1 MILQN
6 GKRIDGCSDT
16 VPIGTLQPFL
26 GLIPPKGY
34 LVCQGQTVSK
44 ITYRELYEICG
55 DAFGTSTETE
65 FYLPDLR
72 GKTIAGYDE
81 SDEAMN
87 AIGKLLGQKSHTH
100 TTGNHTLT
108 IAEMPSHTH
117 DFASSSEGSDHLA
130 SRTMGYLL
138 TEGDAY
144 PGYAGISVSGN
155 WGSYGTLRIEK
166 TGGGQA
172 HNHGNTGES
181 LSYQPTIFLNWIVK
195 AVMTIPVQ
203 SSLATSYT
211 DSSTD
216 VYTCDYVNE
225 VIRTGIGDNVPAGT
239 IVDYDGDIIPEGWE
253 AAFDDATVYV
263 GSTQPTDGQDIWI
276 QKSKNLVKGFKHN
289 WGYNG
294 STNQFEDNPYGFTT
308 TDFIDVQYGTT
319 YMFSHDIGQPQ
330 GGVYM
335 FDEKGTYLGLLN
347 ADDMWRPIT
356 ITDPNCTQIVIY
368 TWDVNNQTTTNET
381 WMQLEVGDVV
391 TDYMPYDGY
400 KIYTKNKLGTYDKIY
415 DSTETD
421 QYTYAERRIGTW
433 VNGEPLYRKVIK
445 VVPAAQHYTD
455 YPHGIERGPKDMIK
469 FYGYYRRT
477 SSQYMNPL
485 PCTYPAWEAYLYDLK
500 GATYSM
506 RFSDNVWN
514 SGIDYCYVVIE
525 YTKK

>member
-16 VPIGTLQPFL
+16 VPVGTLQPFL
-26 GLIPPKGY
+26 GLTPPKGY
-34 LVCQGQTVSK
+34 LLCQGQAVNK
-44 ITYRELYEICG
+44 ITYRELYEMCG
-55 DAFGTSTETE
+55 DAFGASTETE

-72 GKTIAGYDE
+72 GKTVAGYDAN
-81 SDEAMN
+81 DDAMN
-87 AIGKLLGQKSHTH
+87 AIGKLLGSTTHVH

-108 IAEMPSHTH
+108 INEIPQHQHYMYYGNATDGSWKVVSYSGVTKAGTAG
-117 DFASSSEGSDHLA
+117 DYFQTSGIADASVG
-130 SRTMGYLL
+130 
-138 TEGDAY
+138 
-144 PGYAGISVSGN
+144 
-155 WGSYGTLRIEK
+155 K
-166 TGGGQA
+166 A
-172 HNHGNTGES
+172 HNHGDTGIADN
-181 LSYQPTIFLNWIVK
+181 YQPTIVMNWIVK

-203 SSLATSYT
+203 SSLVTSYT

-225 VIRTGIGDNVPAGT
+225 IIRTGIGDNVPAGT

-276 QKSKNLVKGFKHN
+276 QKSKNLVKSFKHN
-289 WGYNG
+289 WGYNA

-319 YMFSHDIGQPQ
+319 YIFSHALGVPA

-347 ADDMWRPIT
+347 PDDMWQPIT
-356 ITDPNCTQIVIY
+356 ITNPNCTQIVIY
-368 TWDVNNQTTTNET
+368 TWDAANQTTVNET
-381 WMQLEVGDVV
+381 WMQLEVGDTV

-400 KIYTKNKLGTYDKIY
+400 KIYTKNKLGAYEKIY
-415 DSTETD
+415 DSNDAEI
-421 QYTYAERRIGTW
+421 YTYSEQRIGTW

-445 VVPAAQHYTD
+445 VIPTAQHYTD
-455 YPHGIERGPKDMIK
+455 YPHGIEGGPKDMVK

-477 SSQYMNPL
+477 NSQYMNPL

-506 RFSDNVWN
+506 RFADNTWN

-525 YTKK
+525 YTKNN